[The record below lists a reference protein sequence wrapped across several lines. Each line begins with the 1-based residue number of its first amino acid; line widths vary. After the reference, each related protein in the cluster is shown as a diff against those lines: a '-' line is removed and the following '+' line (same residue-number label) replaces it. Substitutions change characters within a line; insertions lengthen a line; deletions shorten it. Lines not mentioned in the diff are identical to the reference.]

1 MWKNNGEYNMEPLLI
16 ILIVVLALLLAILLL
31 VPFLIYPG
39 KRREGVREFSN
50 VLFAHRGLH
59 DERHAENSLSAFAR
73 AVEHGYGIEL
83 DVRLS
88 EDGTLVVFHD
98 DTLDRVAGV
107 SGRVRDFSAEA
118 LARMSLSGTG
128 EGIPTFREVL
138 DLVDGRVP
146 LLVEIKEDAG
156 DSAVSEKTA
165 EMLASYHGPFV
176 IESFNPLSLARIR
189 HLLPE
194 VYRGQLSDRFT
205 REKQY
210 RKPMY
215 ALLEM
220 FLLNFRARP
229 DFIAYR
235 FDEVR
240 FFPLRLLRA
249 LFPRPMFAYTVK
261 SEEEEH
267 FSRAHGFDTVI
278 FEQYLPKKETEDKP
292 ASDKDS
298 L

>member
-1 MWKNNGEYNMEPLLI
+1 METFLI
-16 ILIVVLALLLAILLL
+16 ILTVLLSLLLLILLL
-31 VPFLIYPG
+31 VPFFLYPG
-39 KRREGVREFSN
+39 KRRKGVDAFSN

-59 DERHAENSLSAFAR
+59 DKDHAENSLSAFAR

-88 EDGTLVVFHD
+88 ADGVLVVHHD
-98 DTLDRVAGV
+98 AGLERVAGV
-107 SGRVRDFSAEA
+107 PGLVRDFTAEE
-118 LARMSLSGTG
+118 LARLSLAGTG

-138 DLVDGRVP
+138 DLVAGCVP

-156 DSAVSEKTA
+156 ERAVSEKTA
-165 EMLASYHGPFV
+165 EMLASYEGPFV

-215 ALLEM
+215 LLLEL

-249 LFPRPMFAYTVK
+249 FFPRPMFAYTVK
-261 SEEEEH
+261 SVEEER
-267 FSRAHGFDTVI
+267 FARARGFDTVI
-278 FEQYLPKKETEDKP
+278 FEQYLPAGGKP
-292 ASDKDS
+292 SAGEKDT